1 MRSNDTKC
9 FLMLSASLLGLWI
22 FADLK

>member
-1 MRSNDTKC
+1 MRSNDAKC

-22 FADLK
+22 FVDLK